1 MKLFLRKNIFFI
13 FWGIVLLDL
22 ISVALRTTQL
32 VLILKPL
39 LMPSLIVAVLSFSPR
54 SAGRKKILIALFFSF
69 LGDTFL
75 LFQDKYPLFFILGLS
90 CFLATHIFYIA
101 YFIQL
106 SKNGASISRKYP
118 YLIAVIAAYT
128 GALLY
133 LLMPDL
139 ADMKIPVIIYACI
152 ISVMLYFSLNIP
164 FRVSQK
170 IRRFFFIGA
179 LCFVMSDSLLA
190 INKFYHSF
198 PAADLLIMLTY
209 CVAQYFIVKGFIRN
223 RN

>member
-22 ISVALRTTQL
+22 VSV
-32 VLILKPL
+32 VLNTPQPVFILKPL
-39 LMPSLIVAVLSFSPR
+39 LMPSLIVAVLAFSPG
-54 SAGRKKILIALFFSF
+54 STGRIKVLVALFFSF

-75 LFQDKYPLFFILGLS
+75 LFQDKNPLFFILGLC
-90 CFLATHIFYIA
+90 CFLTTHIFYIA

-106 SKNGASISRKYP
+106 SKNGASVAKKYP
-118 YLIAVIAAYT
+118 YLVVAIAAYS

-133 LLMPDL
+133 LLMPGL
-139 ADMKIPVIIYACI
+139 ADLKIPVIIYACI
-152 ISVMLYFSLNIP
+152 ISIMLYFSLNIP
-164 FRVSQK
+164 FRISQK

-179 LCFVMSDSLLA
+179 ACFVISDSLLA
-190 INKFYHSF
+190 INKFYHTF
-198 PAADLLIMLTY
+198 PAADFLIMLTY

-223 RN
+223 RY